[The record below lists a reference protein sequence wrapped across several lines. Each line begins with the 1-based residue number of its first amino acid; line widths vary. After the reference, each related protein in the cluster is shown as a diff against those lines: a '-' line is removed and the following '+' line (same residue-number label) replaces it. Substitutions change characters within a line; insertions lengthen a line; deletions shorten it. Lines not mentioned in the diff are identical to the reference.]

1 MCGCLSCAPHWWPS
15 SKLRHV
21 PRLGIEPATPQFTG
35 LHSVHQATPARADLI
50 FLYNQLQLLTSPW
63 HQGIKCII
71 VLIFLNLMSSVLRPH
86 PSTWQEIKSQ
96 LLFKPPSS
104 TESCEN
110 PRLTL
115 SQELWEGAIFSPWMD
130 VDFIPIHASPWSG
143 CYWCYW
149 DGQDWWMEQT
159 FVWCI
164 PECTWRN
171 YQHPSRVLYM
181 NRVQVAAI
189 PRTRSYFQSASRPQ
203 FGLGSP
209 QRVIRTFMQVVHLV
223 VLGHRGEVSGRV
235 RQGRRKNQS
244 EGMWSW
250 STLWEAGL

>member
-96 LLFKPPSS
+96 LLFKPLSS
-104 TESCEN
+104 TESYEN

-143 CYWCYW
+143 CWLMLLGW
-149 DGQDWWMEQT
+149 ARLVNGADLRLVHPWMYLAELPT
-159 FVWCI
+159 
-164 PECTWRN
+164 
-171 YQHPSRVLYM
+171 S
-181 NRVQVAAI
+181 
-189 PRTRSYFQSASRPQ
+189 
-203 FGLGSP
+203 
-209 QRVIRTFMQVVHLV
+209 
-223 VLGHRGEVSGRV
+223 VSGAV
-235 RQGRRKNQS
+235 H
-244 EGMWSW
+244 E
-250 STLWEAGL
+250 